1 MVISHE
7 NKFIFFC
14 PVGECATSSIQAALN
29 SYHDEP
35 RILLDEGGEKCVL
48 KGLSHR
54 HNKEGTLTVDK
65 HIAPET
71 FFEQTS
77 KLKGFPIENIK
88 KYLKFAVT
96 RNPWDWVLA
105 VFNKNYKNA
114 LTEQMNRKGVRA
126 VQNTIDNIVA
136 PLKIDS
142 SVKLIKPNGE
152 IVSDVDLRETQSVYD
167 FSSHTS
173 SLKPYPNSRESLTDI
188 NEKGDP
194 IVMKGW
200 AKTAVAFCKN
210 SLGGKSS
217 QYEIHCD
224 TDNKC
229 YIDVFLPFENLEESF
244 FALMSQQGLQGLQLP
259 HKQNNFNEAQ
269 KNYQSYYTT
278 KAQHIVN
285 QAFQKDIDTFH
296 YTFS

>member
-7 NKFIFFC
+7 HKFIFFC

-35 RILLDEGGEKCVL
+35 RILLDEGSEKCVL

-96 RNPWDWVLA
+96 RNPWDWALA

-114 LTEQMNRKGVRA
+114 LTEQMNHKGVR
-126 VQNTIDNIVA
+126 DE
-136 PLKIDS
+136 
-142 SVKLIKPNGE
+142 VKLIKPNGE
-152 IVSDVDLRETQSVYD
+152 IVSDVDLRETQDMYD
-167 FSSHTS
+167 FSSHM
-173 SLKPYPNSRESLTDI
+173 DI
-188 NEKGDP
+188 DEKGDH
-194 IVMKGW
+194 IIIKGW

-210 SLGGKSS
+210 ALGGKSS

-269 KNYQSYYTT
+269 KNYQSYYTM

-296 YTFS
+296 YTF